1 MGNLDQTIIVVEN
14 WLDDLCI
21 NCMPNKNKRDYL
33 KIEGSLVD
41 DNYLFI
47 EKKKIEKLNVNGD

>member
-1 MGNLDQTIIVVEN
+1 MS
-14 WLDDLCI
+14 
-21 NCMPNKNKRDYL
+21 NKNKRDYL

-47 EKKKIEKLNVNGD
+47 EKKKLKN

>member
-1 MGNLDQTIIVVEN
+1 
-14 WLDDLCI
+14 
-21 NCMPNKNKRDYL
+21 MPNKNKRDYL
-33 KIEGSLVD
+33 NIEGSLVD